1 MSNDQSIKET
11 LDVIRRAIEDDDS
24 SLDLKE
30 NLLILNH
37 KVNDDGTIN
46 IINNDSIN
54 KEDVRK
60 ILDEKINQILEKHF
74 FLIFETGK
82 FCKTFLSLW
91 NQNFK

>member
-11 LDVIRRAIEDDDS
+11 LDVIRRAIEDDVS
-24 SLDLKE
+24 PLDLKE

-74 FLIFETGK
+74 DQWLEKKLPYYIKNYLEK
-82 FCKTFLSLW
+82 K
-91 NQNFK
+91 

>member
-60 ILDEKINQILEKHF
+60 ILDEKIYQILEKHF
-74 FLIFETGK
+74 DQWLEKKLPYYIKNYLEK
-82 FCKTFLSLW
+82 K
-91 NQNFK
+91 

>member
-1 MSNDQSIKET
+1 MSNDKSIKET

-46 IINNDSIN
+46 IVNNDSIN
-54 KEDVRK
+54 KVEVRK

-74 FLIFETGK
+74 DQWLEKKLPSYIKNYLEK
-82 FCKTFLSLW
+82 K
-91 NQNFK
+91 

>member
-11 LDVIRRAIEDDDS
+11 LDVIRRALEDDVSSLNIEDD
-24 SLDLKE
+24 
-30 NLLILNH
+30 LLILNH

-74 FLIFETGK
+74 DQWLEKKLPYYIKNYLEK
-82 FCKTFLSLW
+82 K
-91 NQNFK
+91 

>member
-11 LDVIRRAIEDDDS
+11 LDVIRRALEDDDS

-30 NLLILNH
+30 DLLILNH

-74 FLIFETGK
+74 DQWLEKKLPYYIKNYLEK
-82 FCKTFLSLW
+82 K
-91 NQNFK
+91 

>member
-11 LDVIRRAIEDDDS
+11 LDVIRRALEDDDS
-24 SLDLKE
+24 SLDPKE

-74 FLIFETGK
+74 DQWLEKKLPYYIKKYLEK
-82 FCKTFLSLW
+82 
-91 NQNFK
+91 N

>member
-11 LDVIRRAIEDDDS
+11 LDVIRRALEDDDFP
-24 SLDLKE
+24 LDLKE
-30 NLLILNH
+30 DFLILNR

-60 ILDEKINQILEKHF
+60 IF
-74 FLIFETGK
+74 
-82 FCKTFLSLW
+82 
-91 NQNFK
+91 

>member
-11 LDVIRRAIEDDDS
+11 LDIIRRALEDDDS

-30 NLLILNH
+30 DLLILKH

-46 IINNDSIN
+46 ILNNDSIN

-74 FLIFETGK
+74 DQWLEKKLPYYIKNYLEK
-82 FCKTFLSLW
+82 K
-91 NQNFK
+91 

>member
-11 LDVIRRAIEDDDS
+11 LDIIRRALEDDDS
-24 SLDLKE
+24 PLDIKDD
-30 NLLILNH
+30 LLILNH

-46 IINNDSIN
+46 IINKDSIN

-74 FLIFETGK
+74 DQWLEKKLPYYIKNYLEK
-82 FCKTFLSLW
+82 K
-91 NQNFK
+91 

>member
-11 LDVIRRAIEDDDS
+11 LDVIRRALEDDDS

-46 IINNDSIN
+46 IKVIIHGMVTNIGCIDLGI
-54 KEDVRK
+54 K
-60 ILDEKINQILEKHF
+60 
-74 FLIFETGK
+74 
-82 FCKTFLSLW
+82 
-91 NQNFK
+91 

>member
-11 LDVIRRAIEDDDS
+11 LDVIRRALEDDDS
-24 SLDLKE
+24 PLDLKE
-30 NLLILNH
+30 DLLILNR

-60 ILDEKINQILEKHF
+60 ILDEKIIQILEKHF
-74 FLIFETGK
+74 DQWLEKKLPYYIKNYLEK
-82 FCKTFLSLW
+82 K
-91 NQNFK
+91 

>member
-60 ILDEKINQILEKHF
+60 ILDEKIIQILEKHF
-74 FLIFETGK
+74 DQWLEKKLPYYIKNYLEK
-82 FCKTFLSLW
+82 K
-91 NQNFK
+91 

>member
-11 LDVIRRAIEDDDS
+11 LDVIRRALEDDNS
-24 SLDLKE
+24 SLDPKE

-54 KEDVRK
+54 KDDVRK
-60 ILDEKINQILEKHF
+60 ILDEKINKILEKHF
-74 FLIFETGK
+74 DQWLEKKLPDYIKNYLEK
-82 FCKTFLSLW
+82 K
-91 NQNFK
+91 